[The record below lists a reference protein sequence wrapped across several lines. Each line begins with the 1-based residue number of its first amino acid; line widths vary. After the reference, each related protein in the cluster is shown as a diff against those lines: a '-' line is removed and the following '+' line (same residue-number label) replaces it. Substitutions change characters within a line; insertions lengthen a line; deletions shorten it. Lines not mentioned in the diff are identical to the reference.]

1 MKIVNRTL
9 TLTTLI
15 TLAALVSA
23 CETGG
28 FV

>member
-9 TLTTLI
+9 TLTALI